1 MTDRD
6 RDAFDRGQDPPF
18 GHRDVALGMDRE
30 SEADGTA
37 TPTFASRRAWRG
49 GEPTSI
55 SGGSPSTFGA
65 IPDPHPLPPMVH

>member
-37 TPTFASRRAWRG
+37 TPTFASRG
-49 GEPTSI
+49 HGE
-55 SGGSPSTFGA
+55 G
-65 IPDPHPLPPMVH
+65 